1 MIDEERRKELKKE
14 GKIQPGSVRV
24 IKKPVKEKKDPMAD
38 AMKRLETSID
48 SMHKEG
54 NRLSEMIVGNVRLIQ
69 DRQIDIKIPKD
80 AELTELIKKLPGT
93 IKAMD
98 DGYTKIINEL
108 VAILKDRP
116 RIWEFEVA
124 TRDEIDNSAQRVIAT
139 RIE

>member
-116 RIWEFEVA
+116 RRLEFEVA